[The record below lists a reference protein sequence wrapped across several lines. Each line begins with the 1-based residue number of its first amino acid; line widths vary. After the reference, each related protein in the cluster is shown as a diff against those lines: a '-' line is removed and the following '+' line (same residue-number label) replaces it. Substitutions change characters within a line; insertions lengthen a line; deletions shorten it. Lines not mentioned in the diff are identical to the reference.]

1 MPQRLLSCNNACP
14 PGGSESSFLLA
25 GGSWVTS
32 CTNASFVDGF
42 LAAKCAFQVEV
53 DELKTLPSTL
63 QDNHMQAVMKNL
75 DNGIVVQFFAHISET
90 VLSDSLLMI
99 SANLP
104 GELLLISMSHGNTY
118 IMS

>member
-1 MPQRLLSCNNACP
+1 M
-14 PGGSESSFLLA
+14 
-25 GGSWVTS
+25 
-32 CTNASFVDGF
+32 
-42 LAAKCAFQVEV
+42 EV

-104 GELLLISMSHGNTY
+104 GKLLLISMSHGNTY